1 MIAKPEWFNQRK
13 YCGWG
18 VTPRSWQGWVY
29 TIGIFVP
36 LVIFQALPDLDSQ
49 VRTAGTVLWVAFVVL
64 DILPVMVTIKK
75 DEREY
80 KNEAIAE
87 RNASWFM
94 VLVLVT
100 GILYELVISGL
111 SHEFSLNW
119 FMILALFGGAV
130 VKGIS
135 NYRMDKKG
143 C

>member
-18 VTPRSWQGWVY
+18 ITPRSWQGWIY
-29 TIGIFVP
+29 TLGIFVP
-36 LVIFQALPDLDSQ
+36 LVIFLSLPDLDSQ
-49 VRTAGTVLWVAFVVL
+49 VRTAGTVLWVAFVAL
-64 DILPVMVTIKK
+64 DLLPIMVTMKM

-94 VLVLVT
+94 VLVLVI
-100 GILYELVISGL
+100 GILYALVMSGL
-111 SHEFSLNW
+111 NHELSINW
-119 FMILALFGGAV
+119 FMVLALFGGAV
-130 VKGIS
+130 VKGVS
-135 NYRMDKKG
+135 NYQMDKKG